1 MRTRTLVALSAS
13 CLVVAMTMG
22 PRTSPV
28 FAQAGSTGA
37 GSTGGGA
44 TSPGGVTPG
53 PAPPSPGPTIP
64 GPTAPGGPISPG
76 PPMPGPTRPGGT
88 TGTSTTPGT
97 TPSPMT
103 PGAPGSSGTT
113 SQSLTPGSSAPSGA
127 RIQQPGS
134 GMAAPTPATGIGTS
148 GTTVPNAE
156 VRRLQEQLRSQ
167 GHDPGAIDGVM
178 GTQTQDA
185 LRAFQRRNGLSETGR
200 LDTQTAEKLGLGTIR
215 R

>member
-1 MRTRTLVALSAS
+1 MRARTLVALGAS

-22 PRTSPV
+22 SRTGPV
-28 FAQAGSTGA
+28 FAQAGSTG
-37 GSTGGGA
+37 GGA
-44 TSPGGVTPG
+44 TAPGGATPG
-53 PAPPSPGPTIP
+53 PTPPSPGPTMP

-76 PPMPGPTRPGGT
+76 PTMPGPTRPGGT
-88 TGTSTTPGT
+88 TGTAPGT
-97 TPSPMT
+97 TPVPAT
-103 PGAPGSSGTT
+103 PGTPGSTGTS
-113 SQSLTPGSSAPSGA
+113 SQPLAPGSSAPSGA

-134 GMAAPTPATGIGTS
+134 GMAAPIPAPGVGTS

-178 GTQTQDA
+178 GPETQDA